1 MIAIVG
7 VGKKRDN
14 RNMVTVPS
22 VFVHQGKIEKA
33 VARAAKALAPD
44 VVRNRYS
51 LGEDW
56 SGSGAVFFRVVL
68 SDNASHPSHLREI
81 STRVRSTVFNAVK
94 PDELGLQW
102 YFNFRSASEQAE
114 LKEPTWT

>member
-1 MIAIVG
+1 
-7 VGKKRDN
+7 
-14 RNMVTVPS
+14 
-22 VFVHQGKIEKA
+22 

-44 VVRNRYS
+44 VVRIRYS

-68 SDNASHPSHLREI
+68 SDNASRPGHLREI
-81 STRVRSTVFNAVK
+81 STRVTSTVFNAVK
-94 PDELGLQW
+94 PDELGLEA

-114 LKEPTWT
+114 L

>member
-1 MIAIVG
+1 
-7 VGKKRDN
+7 
-14 RNMVTVPS
+14 MVSSPS

-33 VARAAKALAPD
+33 VSRAAKALAPD
-44 VVRNRYS
+44 VVRIRYS

-56 SGSGAVFFRVVL
+56 MGSGAVFFRVLL
-68 SDNASHPSHLREI
+68 SDNASRPSNLGDI
-81 STRVRSTVFNAVK
+81 SARVRSTVYEAVK

-114 LKEPTWT
+114 LKEPIWA